1 MTTEM
6 IQQITELLKATDE
19 EKAVIQL
26 LSAHISTIPPTQL
39 MRWLNTTIEKSY
51 WRARQLILQHL
62 ISQIDEIDSILIYPF
77 VESDDYTAS
86 EIGMR
91 LLGAKKAYG
100 DLLRYINTPAIR
112 AKSMAIQILL
122 QNASHLVTIDIIE
135 TNLYDLT
142 PAELALWLKH
152 VNQNQL
158 QISDTHLSKTLSHFS
173 QQAEGETYLELL
185 AETIQFISKGMS
197 DQEVMRHFYGDNE
210 MLKEMSSWIL
220 ATRFE
225 NGESEN
231 LIPEIKI
238 ALNDKN
244 LQNYAR
250 TALQNIEG

>member
-1 MTTEM
+1 MTTEI

-19 EKAVIQL
+19 EKVVIQL

-51 WRARQLILQHL
+51 WRARHLILQHL
-62 ISQIDEIDSILIYPF
+62 ISHIDTIDPTFIYPF
-77 VESDDYTAS
+77 VESDDYTVS

-91 LLGAKKAYG
+91 LLGAKKAY
-100 DLLRYINTPAIR
+100 DTLLGYINTPTIR
-112 AKSMAIQILL
+112 AKDMAIRILL
-122 QNASHLVTIDIIE
+122 QNTPHLVTINIIE
-135 TNLYDLT
+135 TNLNDLSPT
-142 PAELALWLKH
+142 ELALWLNH
-152 VNQNQL
+152 AYQNQMRL
-158 QISDTHLSKTLSHFS
+158 SDAHLSQTLSHFS

-185 AETIQFISKGMS
+185 AETIEIISS
-197 DQEVMRHFYGDNE
+197 TINDQEVMRHFYGTDV

-225 NGESEN
+225 NGESGN
-231 LIPEIKI
+231 LIPEIKN

-244 LQNYAR
+244 LQSYAQ